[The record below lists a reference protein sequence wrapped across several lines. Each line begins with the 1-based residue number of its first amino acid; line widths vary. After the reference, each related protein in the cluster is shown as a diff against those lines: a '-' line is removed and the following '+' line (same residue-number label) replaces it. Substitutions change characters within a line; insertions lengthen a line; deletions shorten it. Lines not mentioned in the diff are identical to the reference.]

1 MAANNAPEETPVP
14 EHIEALSEAEKG
26 VLEKLKTLDD
36 QYLAME
42 KEYEV
47 ELAELQSKFEKKW
60 FPLLDQR
67 AEKLKAGDTAT
78 GVGTPAIK
86 SFWLTALKN
95 TENFRE
101 VIEEHDEPVLE
112 SLENIKY
119 EWLDPQGK
127 TGWKLHFHF
136 AENEFFTNK
145 VLTKTFH
152 TQQVNQWDT
161 SLEYTKI
168 ELLEP
173 INWKPGKDVTVE
185 VVQKKVKGGGKKKQK
200 AKAKQ
205 ETVPRP
211 SWFRI
216 FRNLGEGFEL
226 PEELDEEEED
236 DEDDEEM
243 DKMDM
248 YLQED
253 AEDSEALRDQIIPH
267 AVRYYTG
274 EAGPGEDSDD
284 EDEDDDDDDE
294 DDDDDDDD
302 DDDES
307 DDEPAKGK
315 GKKPSPKKKGGSP
328 RKDGGQ
334 PQQECKQS

>member
-67 AEKLKAGDTAT
+67 AEKLKTGDVAP

-95 TENFRE
+95 TENFGE

-112 SLENIKY
+112 NLQDIKY

-136 AENEFFTNK
+136 AENEFFTNP
-145 VLTKTFH
+145 VLTKTYK
-152 TQQVNQWDT
+152 TIQETPYNPQLDYET
-161 SLEYTKI
+161 IPCDPI
-168 ELLEP
+168 E
-173 INWKPGKDVTVE
+173 WKPGKNVTVE
-185 VVQKKVKGGGKKKQK
+185 MVQKK
-200 AKAKQ
+200 
-205 ETVPRP
+205 
-211 SWFRI
+211 
-216 FRNLGEGFEL
+216 
-226 PEELDEEEED
+226 
-236 DEDDEEM
+236 
-243 DKMDM
+243 
-248 YLQED
+248 
-253 AEDSEALRDQIIPH
+253 
-267 AVRYYTG
+267 
-274 EAGPGEDSDD
+274 
-284 EDEDDDDDDE
+284 
-294 DDDDDDDD
+294 
-302 DDDES
+302 
-307 DDEPAKGK
+307 
-315 GKKPSPKKKGGSP
+315 
-328 RKDGGQ
+328 
-334 PQQECKQS
+334 